1 MLWGTLGRIEYF
13 QHVSEGNVERQLFS
27 EPWKRLGLGPAKMRK
42 AHGQDTTSGY
52 NACGI
57 KNKNKYVQ
65 K

>member
-42 AHGQDTTSGY
+42 AHGQELIAVT
-52 NACGI
+52 CGRMEES
-57 KNKNKYVQ
+57 KKYSTE
-65 K
+65 